1 MLELIEISNDELLEI
16 DGGGWLSRI
25 GGVLRL
31 YNIRRWIGA
40 GWCRCC
46 KWRGRGKGISCYP
59 LVLAERHMP

>member
-1 MLELIEISNDELLEI
+1 MNMLELIEISNDELLEI

-46 KWRGRGKGISCYP
+46 KWSNDFNNRVVK
-59 LVLAERHMP
+59 L